1 MHEGGVD
8 THASAKAAGDQAQA
22 ALDMATAAGDQ
33 VDAGNNFSDSAEEI
47 NRGVTGAVGQLKAA
61 ANNTRAGI
69 DATKESLQLD
79 QRAWVGVDD
88 VSGVPKLDEFV
99 IDVAIKNTGRTPA
112 REVES
117 LNTYNP
123 VNKGDSP
130 SFQYAL
136 LPAKASRA
144 MIPPNSTYHV
154 HPPPPELKVTQT
166 DLDRIKNEDVTL
178 YVFGKT
184 TYRDV
189 FSCGHWL
196 TYCCHLLRNAKEWAA
211 CDQYNDTGDDSCP
224 AKKPN

>member
-117 LNTYNP
+117 LNTYTHLERLLI
-123 VNKGDSP
+123 VAGG
-130 SFQYAL
+130 FYAKDDDPIDFGL
-136 LPAKASRA
+136 IRWRK
-144 MIPPNSTYHV
+144 MIEAWP
-154 HPPPPELKVTQT
+154 
-166 DLDRIKNEDVTL
+166 TL
-178 YVFGKT
+178 RVSEEK
-184 TYRDV
+184 
-189 FSCGHWL
+189 
-196 TYCCHLLRNAKEWAA
+196 
-211 CDQYNDTGDDSCP
+211 
-224 AKKPN
+224 